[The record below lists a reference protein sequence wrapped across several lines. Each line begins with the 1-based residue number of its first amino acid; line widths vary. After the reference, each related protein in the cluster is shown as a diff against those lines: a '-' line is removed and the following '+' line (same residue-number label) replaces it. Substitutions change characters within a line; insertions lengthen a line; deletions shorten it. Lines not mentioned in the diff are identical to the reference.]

1 MFLLLKYDRP
11 LEDDSTLTAED
22 TDKDVEE
29 DGGALDEDDEEF
41 DGGEGD

>member
-11 LEDDSTLTAED
+11 LEDVSTLTAED
-22 TDKDVEE
+22 TEKDMEE

-41 DGGEGD
+41 DGDEGD